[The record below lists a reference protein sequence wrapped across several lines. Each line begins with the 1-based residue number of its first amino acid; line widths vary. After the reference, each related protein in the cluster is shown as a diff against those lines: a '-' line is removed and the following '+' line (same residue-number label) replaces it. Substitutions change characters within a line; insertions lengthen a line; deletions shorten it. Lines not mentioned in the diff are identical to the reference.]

1 MIIATRLL
9 KLRDPKGDIEIP
21 IRIFLPELSE
31 DYGWV
36 CPFEIDW
43 PDGRMERF
51 AGGGDSMQALILA
64 ISMIGV
70 IMCTSDYHNSGNLNW
85 SGDWKG
91 YGFPVPQGARDL
103 LIGHD
108 AKFF

>member
-1 MIIATRLL
+1 MIIATRVL
-9 KLRDPKGDIEIP
+9 KLHDPKGDVEIP
-21 IRIFLPELSE
+21 IRIFLPELRQ

-51 AGGGDSMQALILA
+51 AGGQDSMQAIILA
-64 ISMIGV
+64 LSMIGV
-70 IMCTSDYHNSGNLNW
+70 IIYTSDYHESGNL
-85 SGDWKG
+85 SFGEQGRG
-91 YGFPVPQGARDL
+91 YGFPVPHTVRDL
-103 LIGHD
+103 LIGDD